1 MAGLFLWLPV
11 EVVIVV
17 EVFVFSLILK
27 MRIAKFNGDFLGL
40 PENWGIGKSLEN
52 LETWNL
58 IFGIWKLIFRIL
70 SF

>member
-27 MRIAKFNGDFLGL
+27 MRIAKFNGDFLGCQR
-40 PENWGIGKSLEN
+40 IGELVN
-52 LETWNL
+52 H
-58 IFGIWKLIFRIL
+58 WKI
-70 SF
+70 